1 MKELQS
7 INLRSPKVDKPFLD
21 HMDMYVCICIVC
33 AAFITDLLYRQGWI
47 KFFGEF
53 IRDACSVVIVI
64 AMLTYVLFTVTNW
77 IVGYCY
83 YRAKRKAQDN
93 KVKDLNKNSIK

>member
-7 INLRSPKVDKPFLD
+7 TNLRSPKVEVDKPFLD

-64 AMLTYVLFTVTNW
+64 TMLSYVLFTATNW
-77 IVGYCY
+77 IVEYCY
-83 YRAKRKAQDN
+83 YKAKRKATD
-93 KVKDLNKNSIK
+93 KVGD